1 MTWLRG
7 ITARHLRHL
16 DRVEIDL
23 TPPPGVERQHLVL
36 VGANGSGKTSL
47 LAAIAD
53 ELVAALEQRAHPAAQ
68 LDGRAGDPEVLDKE
82 QKLAHLGRPLRL
94 RWAPRAEAVAEE
106 FAAGRLVLVHLTV
119 PREVRWDS
127 APKPTPVDTDPRR
140 PDVRVSPRL
149 PQLLVNRKTEQS
161 LARESGDVLRAK
173 VHEAWLLR
181 VQFAL
186 RKLLHQP
193 ELVLAF
199 DAAGFHLDLPD
210 GRRMHF
216 DELSR
221 GHASAVAMWAEV
233 MLRVE
238 AARLRSDDPGLEP
251 SGVIL
256 VDAPEADLDARLQ
269 RELLPALAEL
279 FPRIQLVVSTH
290 SPLVAMSL
298 EQAVVYDLGRRRS
311 RPSDEV
317 RRAGVEALLVSM
329 LGLDETPKGGAP
341 KRSAAQRSAVQR
353 SAVQR
358 SAVPPPPPPGK
369 SAAPSLPRNLP
380 NIPSAPPPPSRQAG
394 ARRAV
399 AAPSAPPP
407 PGPKTGPLRHSTRP
421 PPPGKLPPKSEI
433 PSDRTRRTTLGG
445 SGPWSPDDES

>member
-23 TPPPGVERQHLVL
+23 APPAGVERQHLVL
-36 VGANGSGKTSL
+36 IGTNGSGKTSL
-47 LAAIAD
+47 LAAMAD
-53 ELVAALEQRAHPAAQ
+53 ELAAALEQRAHPAAQ
-68 LDGRAGDPEVLDKE
+68 LDGRAGDPEKLDKE

-94 RWAPRAEAVAEE
+94 RWSPRAEAVAEE

-119 PREVRWDS
+119 PREVRWDP

-140 PDVRVSPRL
+140 PDVRMSPRL
-149 PQLLVNRKTEQS
+149 PQLLVNRKTEQT
-161 LARESGDVLRAK
+161 LARESGDPLRAK

-181 VQFAL
+181 VQSAL

-216 DELSR
+216 GELSR

-238 AARLRSDDPGLEP
+238 AARLRADDPGLEP

-279 FPRIQLVVSTH
+279 FPRIQLVVATH

-298 EQAVVYDLGRRRS
+298 DDAVVYDLGRRRG
-311 RPSDEV
+311 RPSHEV
-317 RRAGVEALLVSM
+317 RRGGIEALLVSM
-329 LGLDETPKGGAP
+329 LGLEESPGGAP
-341 KRSAAQRSAVQR
+341 SPPAPSAPK
-353 SAVQR
+353 R
-358 SAVPPPPPPGK
+358 SAVPPPPPPK
-369 SAAPSLPRNLP
+369 SKRAAPARTRNVP
-380 NIPSAPPPPSRQAG
+380 NIPSAPPPPSARQAG
-394 ARRAV
+394 TGRD
-399 AAPSAPPP
+399 
-407 PGPKTGPLRHSTRP
+407 TGPLRASTRP

-433 PSDRTRRTTLGG
+433 PPARTRRTPPRRTTLGG
-445 SGPWSPDDES
+445 AGPWAPDDES

>member
-1 MTWLRG
+1 MTWLRS

-23 TPPPGVERQHLVL
+23 APPRGIERQHLVL

-47 LAAIAD
+47 LAAMAE
-53 ELVAALEQRAHPAAQ
+53 ELVASLDQRPHPAVQ
-68 LDGRAGDPEVLDKE
+68 LDGRAGNAEMLDKE
-82 QKLAHLGRPLRL
+82 EKLAHLGRPLRL
-94 RWAPRAEAVAEE
+94 RWAPRADAVAEE
-106 FAAGRLVLVHLTV
+106 FAAGRLVLVNLTV
-119 PREVRWDS
+119 PREVRWDP

-140 PDVRVSPRL
+140 PDVRMSPRL

-161 LARESGDVLRAK
+161 LARESGDPLRAK

-181 VQFAL
+181 VQSAL

-251 SGVIL
+251 AGVIL

-279 FPRIQLVVSTH
+279 FPRIQLVVATH

-298 EQAVVYDLGRRRS
+298 DDAVVYDLGRRRG
-311 RPSDEV
+311 RPSHEV
-317 RRAGVEALLVSM
+317 RRAGIEALLVSM
-329 LGLDETPKGGAP
+329 LGLEESPTAP
-341 KRSAAQRSAVQR
+341 VASSPAK
-353 SAVQR
+353 R
-358 SAVPPPPPPGK
+358 SAVPPPPPGK
-369 SAAPSLPRNLP
+369 SKGASPPRNLP
-380 NIPSAPPPPSRQAG
+380 AIPSAPPPPPRRSASDAASRG
-394 ARRAV
+394 T
-399 AAPSAPPP
+399 SGSK
-407 PGPKTGPLRHSTRP
+407 GPATGPLRASTRP

-433 PSDRTRRTTLGG
+433 PPDRTRRTTLGG
-445 SGPWSPDDES
+445 SGPWSPDDESPDDES